1 MSLSTSA
8 NEQTSI
14 SANDTNTFPR
24 KVKFRFN
31 KDQKTGFQR
40 AAVETT
46 VKVLSTAGLIDII
59 QRGATADESEQGKK
73 DKATLDYAIEVL
85 GDAIV
90 NEVRGYVSDNLNAS
104 QETIPWNNYTFAA
117 IANMPAGIRGASGI
131 AKELWDKFAADYV
144 AVISATGLAAEVA
157 AARVAVMVQKF
168 RPLTGNPDRKSI
180 IENLMGTLVVYMEKT
195 TNGEEFSSI
204 LEFLN
209 KKADE
214 LKKEDTVVTAGA
226 LGFA

>member
-1 MSLSTSA
+1 MSIHEHALAS
-8 NEQTSI
+8 
-14 SANDTNTFPR
+14 NDTATFPR

-31 KDQKTGFQR
+31 KNDKTLFHR
-40 AAVETT
+40 PTVETT

-59 QRGATADESEQGKK
+59 HNGATADEKTEKGRK
-73 DKATLDYAIEVL
+73 DKATLEYAIEVL
-85 GDAIV
+85 GDAVI

-104 QETIPWNNYTFAA
+104 QETIPWHNYTFES

-144 AVISATGLAAEVA
+144 GVISATGLAAEIA
-157 AARVAVMVQKF
+157 AARVAVFVQKF

-214 LKKEDTVVTAGA
+214 LKKEDTLVTAGA

>member
-1 MSLSTSA
+1 MALA
-8 NEQTSI
+8 EQHLAS
-14 SANDTNTFPR
+14 NDTLTFPR

-31 KDQKTGFQR
+31 KNDKTGFQR
-40 AAVETT
+40 SAVETV

-59 QRGATADESEQGKK
+59 QLGATADETTDQGKK
-73 DKATLDYAIEVL
+73 DKATLDYVIEVL
-85 GDAIV
+85 GDAVV
-90 NEVRGYVSDNLNAS
+90 NEVRGYVSDNLNAA
-104 QETIPWNNYTFAA
+104 QDTIPWGNYTFAA

-144 AVISATGLAAEVA
+144 AVIASTGLAAEIA
-157 AARVAVMVQKF
+157 AARVAVFVQKF

-195 TNGEEFSSI
+195 SNGEEFSSI

-214 LKKEDTVVTAGA
+214 LKKEDTLVTAGA